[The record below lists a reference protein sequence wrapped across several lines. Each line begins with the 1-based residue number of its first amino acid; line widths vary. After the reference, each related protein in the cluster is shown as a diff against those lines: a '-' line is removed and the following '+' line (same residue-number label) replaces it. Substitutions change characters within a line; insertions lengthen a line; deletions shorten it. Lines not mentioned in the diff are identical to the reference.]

1 DADSVSGGDL
11 GAAVDVLARRSVVSV
26 KAVASTDTGVIG
38 AGVAV
43 VAILG
48 GGGRT
53 RAALA
58 CVAHR
63 AGVGVVAGRRVVHVD
78 AAAHRVTAVV
88 GAGVPVVAS
97 RRRSADA
104 GAGLAAVARG
114 AGVAV
119 VAGRSVDAA
128 HSAP

>member
-11 GAAVDVLARRSVVSV
+11 GAAVDVLARRSVVGV
-26 KAVASTDTGVIG
+26 EAAARTVTGVIG
-38 AGVAV
+38 ARVAV

-88 GAGVPVVAS
+88 GA
-97 RRRSADA
+97 
-104 GAGLAAVARG
+104 AVD
-114 AGVAV
+114 V
-119 VAGRSVDAA
+119 VAGRRG
-128 HSAP
+128 SAEAG

>member
-88 GAGVPVVAS
+88 GAGVPVLAGGRSS
-97 RRRSADA
+97 R
-104 GAGLAAVARG
+104 AAVA
-114 AGVAV
+114 VLPV
-119 VAGRSVDAA
+119 VGGGGDGDVV
-128 HSAP
+128 